1 MATAL
6 AEEVTQASR
15 AGEDVAAPDRETG
28 PGSRLLRSRSGD
40 FAARLYFVFS
50 GLFFLATAI
59 AAALWAA
66 SVSSPA
72 VVALAEANARQAPHG
87 NLLPVVG
94 ALAMYGWLSSA
105 AFGAILY
112 VVPRL
117 TGSPLR
123 FGALLALNA
132 LAWAGLVGLGL
143 LTVAAGF
150 GRPFEAVEFPVP
162 VLLALAGSSVVVLA
176 AVVLSVVTRV
186 QPKIYPSLWYF
197 VAALIWLP
205 TALVL
210 SALPTYAG
218 VGQAIQMAFA
228 GHSIRGLWLYV
239 AATGVVYYV
248 LPKESGA
255 PLYSRR
261 LAAIGLWGFAL
272 FWSLASGARLV
283 YSPAQPAYQSFGI
296 AFAIASAVP
305 LAVTLANLL
314 RSLKGLWAETAR
326 SLVVRW
332 CVAGLGFLALYTLA
346 MPVASLRSVNQAGG
360 LTSLAAGVDK
370 LLLAGVCGSW
380 LFAAAY
386 HALPRVTGRNF
397 VWRRAGDAHLGLTVT
412 GILAVAIAEVVGGAT
427 QGFVAMAAAT
437 QATPVSFGDAW
448 QAVAGPQRWFAGMAT
463 FGWALV
469 GSGAIAAVAS
479 GARALLGGQPG
490 AVETVVI
497 PSELAAQRV
506 RAEVLPDETR
516 RRLVEPLA
524 LPVISTVGL
533 VLVVWSASR
542 ILLAVQ
548 RFESKAAATGTAL
561 VLAGVV
567 LGGAVVLASVPRIKG
582 SVMAGLVGFAVAAIV
597 AAGAVAQT
605 RLAAASRESVA
616 AAPAGLQLRLVAKD
630 IAFDATS
637 LSVPASTRI
646 ELEFSNLDPVQHN
659 FSLYADEQMRSALFK
674 GELIGQGST
683 VYTFDSPATP
693 GRYYFFCDVHP
704 NMKGAFDVTG
714 A

>member
-1 MATAL
+1 MVATL
-6 AEEVTQASR
+6 AEEATQAPR
-15 AGEDVAAPDRETG
+15 ADEHLAAPDRETDS
-28 PGSRLLRSRSGD
+28 GSGVLKSRSGD
-40 FAARLYFVFS
+40 FAAQLYMVIS
-50 GLFFLATAI
+50 GLFFLGTAF
-59 AAALWAA
+59 AAGLWAA

-72 VVALAEANARQAPHG
+72 VVSLAEANARQAPHG

-94 ALAMYGWLSSA
+94 AMAIYGWLSSA

-123 FGALLALNA
+123 FGTLLSLNA
-132 LAWAGLVGLGL
+132 LAWAGLVGVGL
-143 LTVAAGF
+143 LTLASGF

-162 VLLALAGSSVVVLA
+162 VLLGLAGSSLVVLA
-176 AVVLSVVTRV
+176 AVGLSVVTRV
-186 QPKIYPSLWYF
+186 QAKIYPSLWYF

-205 TALVL
+205 TALLL
-210 SALPTYAG
+210 SALPAYAG

-228 GHSIRGLWLYV
+228 GQSIRGLWLFV
-239 AATGVVYYV
+239 AAAGVVYYV
-248 LPKESGA
+248 LPKESAA

-261 LAAIGLWGFAL
+261 LAAIGLWGFAV

-283 YSPAQPAYQSFGI
+283 YSPAQPAYQSVGI

-314 RSLKGLWAETAR
+314 RSLKGLWTEVAR

-346 MPVASLRSVNQAGG
+346 MPVASLRSVNQVGG
-360 LTSLAAGVDK
+360 LTGLAAGVDK
-370 LLLAGVCGSW
+370 LLLIGVCGSW
-380 LFAAAY
+380 LFAAVY

-397 VWRRAGDAHLGLTVT
+397 VWRRAGDAHLGLTVAGT
-412 GILAVAIAEVVGGAT
+412 LAVIVAEVVGGAT

-469 GSGAIAAVAS
+469 GSAAVVSIAS

-497 PSELAAQRV
+497 PAELAAQRV

-533 VLVVWSASR
+533 AVVVWSASR

-548 RFESKAAATGTAL
+548 RFGSKAAATSTAL
-561 VLAGVV
+561 VIAGVILAGAV
-567 LGGAVVLASVPRIKG
+567 LLASMPRIRG
-582 SVMAGLVGFAVAAIV
+582 SAMAGLVGLAVAAIV
-597 AAGAVAQT
+597 AGGAFAQT
-605 RLAAASRESVA
+605 RLTAASRESIE
-616 AAPAGLQLRLVAKD
+616 AAPAGLHLRLVAKD

-637 LSVPASTRI
+637 LSVPPSTRI
-646 ELEFSNLDPVQHN
+646 ELEFINLDPVQHN
-659 FSLYADEQMRSALFK
+659 FSVYADEQMRSALFT
-674 GELIGQGST
+674 GQLIGQGTT

-693 GRYYFFCDVHP
+693 GHYYFFCDVHP
-704 NMKGAFDVTG
+704 NMKGAFEVTG
-714 A
+714 V